1 MESRCY
7 SQVFNLTLN
16 NFYSKTHKN
25 SKILNYITIIMGCLC
40 VVIPENI
47 NILTDIIAEKN
58 SMFNNFFQNLEIAFY
73 FLRILVF

>member
-1 MESRCY
+1 MR
-7 SQVFNLTLN
+7 
-16 NFYSKTHKN
+16 
-25 SKILNYITIIMGCLC
+25 CLC

-58 SMFNNFFQNLEIAFY
+58 SMFNNFFRNLEIAFY